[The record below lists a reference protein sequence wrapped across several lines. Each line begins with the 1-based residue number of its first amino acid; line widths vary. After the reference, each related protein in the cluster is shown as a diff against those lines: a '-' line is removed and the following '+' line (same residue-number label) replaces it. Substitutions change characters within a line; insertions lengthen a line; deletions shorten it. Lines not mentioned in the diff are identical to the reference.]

1 MSVGKQLYST
11 RSIWHASLLHYL
23 YGAESL
29 AKIIAIDKF
38 KSEWSFAVPVCDAE
52 IDISNYEKNEL
63 SLSDAKAY
71 VHSFNLLSQQRRQMK
86 ARGEDQF
93 VSEAWIRGD
102 VG

>member
-1 MSVGKQLYST
+1 
-11 RSIWHASLLHYL
+11 
-23 YGAESL
+23 L
-29 AKIIAIDKF
+29 AKVIAIDKF

-52 IDISNYEKNEL
+52 IDITNYEKNDL
-63 SLSDAKAY
+63 TLYAKAY
-71 VHSFNLLSQQRRQMK
+71 VHSFNLLSQQQRQMK

>member
-1 MSVGKQLYST
+1 MTVGKSLYST
-11 RSIWHASLLHYL
+11 FSIWHASILHYL

-29 AKIIAIDKF
+29 AKVVAIDKF

-52 IDISNYEKNEL
+52 IDITAYEKGEL
-63 SLSDAKAY
+63 TLSSAKAF
-71 VHSFNLLSQQRRQMK
+71 VHSFNLLSQQQRKMK
-86 ARGEDQF
+86 ARGEDQY